1 VVFWVAGE
9 LPLRVGHWKTRNRRP
24 QERLLCCGAPC
35 GVEYVHPENLYV
47 HLCSWPIVEIALV
60 GGWRSYHPML
70 YCGATPL
77 PEEVTIDLL
86 TNWLCFR
93 DVVRLDSAVCAVVM
107 RLWLHQCFSADGAIL
122 QFPYFES
129 YHSSYIEWCSSR
141 RIYVGG
147 ICLQCND
154 ASNNRQ
160 AHLFLQHCGPR
171 LRYCELIGE
180 QNNATLFDISY
191 EVLTRSEDLRGFT
204 MVRSVVS
211 MSTLKR
217 SLCMGLIALRFVD
230 CRFQV
235 YGDPEL
241 HGNCANLADLSFAGS
256 TDISEDLIA
265 SIVVLCTNLRHL
277 DLCKVSST
285 TDAIF
290 INVGLHL
297 SQLKGL
303 YALYC
308 RVTDVGVTALAQGC
322 KHLRD
327 LVIGD
332 VYPVCTVTDRSLVE
346 LLRNCPDLQVLWL
359 DGLPRIT
366 DEVLREVCVRKMKLR
381 RLGIEHMEEVTN
393 ELILQVVDC
402 CPGLTDI
409 SLPRL
414 VYAQW
419 STLEYIAV
427 NCKNLRYVEFSGTI
441 EPYPKCPK
449 SLFANEVKV
458 LRR

>member
-1 VVFWVAGE
+1 
-9 LPLRVGHWKTRNRRP
+9 
-24 QERLLCCGAPC
+24 
-35 GVEYVHPENLYV
+35 
-47 HLCSWPIVEIALV
+47 
-60 GGWRSYHPML
+60 ML
-70 YCGATPL
+70 YCDATSL
-77 PEEVTIDLL
+77 PQEVTIDLL
-86 TNWLCFR
+86 TNWLSFR
-93 DVVRLDSAVCAVVM
+93 DVVRLDSAVCASVM
-107 RLWLHQCFSADGAIL
+107 RRRLHQCFRADGAIL

-129 YHSSYIEWCSSR
+129 YHSSYVEWCSSR

-154 ASNNRQ
+154 VSSNRQ
-160 AHLFLQHCGPR
+160 AHRFLQHCGAR
-171 LRYCELIGE
+171 LRYCELIGG
-180 QNNATLFDISY
+180 NNDAAALFDIPY
-191 EVLTRSEDLRGFT
+191 EVLTRSEELRGFT

-217 SLCMGLIALRFVD
+217 SLCKELLALKFLD
-230 CRFQV
+230 CRFQA
-235 YGDPEL
+235 YGDLGL
-241 HGNCANLADLSFAGS
+241 HANCANLADLSFAGS
-256 TDISEDLIA
+256 TDISEDIIA

-277 DLCKVSST
+277 DLCKVSSI

-290 INVGLHL
+290 ITVGLHL
-297 SQLKGL
+297 PRLKGL

-332 VYPVCTVTDRSLVE
+332 VYPVCTVTDRSLVK
-346 LLRNCPDLQVLWL
+346 LLRSCSDLQVLWL

-366 DEVLREVCVRKMKLR
+366 DEVLREVCVRKVKLR

-402 CPGLTDI
+402 CPGLTDL

-414 VYAQW
+414 CHAQW
-419 STLEYIAV
+419 STLARIAGT
-427 NCKNLRYVEFSGTI
+427 CSSLRYIQFYGA
-441 EPYPKCPK
+441 K
-449 SLFANEVKV
+449 SLYPSLPETLFRDGVKV
-458 LRR
+458 LHVS